1 MIFKKEKREIK
12 VKKTNENSLIIDDIN
27 IQNKIYNIRGFQV
40 MLDSDLAQLYGVE
53 TKHINQAV
61 KNNPD
66 KFPDDFYFEA
76 SADEENSLR
85 SKNLTLK
92 NSRGMHSK
100 YSPKLFTEQGIY
112 MLATVLKSKVA
123 TEITVKIIRTFANMR
138 KLIKSNDF
146 YIHQL
151 KELEKRQLSYEV
163 KSDEKFDKIFNAL
176 ENKQLKPINGIF
188 YNGQIFD
195 AYVFISDLIKS
206 AKESIILIDNYIDES
221 TLSLFSKNQNI
232 KIQIYTSNI
241 SKQLQ
246 LDINKYNQQYNN
258 LEVKITKNFHD
269 RFLILDN
276 KDIYHIGASLKDLG
290 NKVFAFSK
298 IGVDSSDILKKL

>member
-1 MIFKKEKREIK
+1 MKES
-12 VKKTNENSLIIDDIN
+12 NENSLIIDDMN

-53 TKHINQAV
+53 TKRINEAV

-76 SADEENSLR
+76 TDNELENLR
-85 SKNLTLK
+85 SKISTSSWGGN
-92 NSRGMHSK
+92 R

-123 TEITVKIIRTFANMR
+123 TNITVMIIRTFANMR
-138 KLIKSNDF
+138 RLIKSNDF
-146 YIHQL
+146 YSHQL
-151 KELEKRQLSYEV
+151 KELEKRQLIYEI
-163 KSDEKFDKIFNAL
+163 KSDDKFDKIFNAL
-176 ENKQLKPINGIF
+176 ENKQLHPTNGIF

-195 AYVFISDLIKS
+195 AYVFISDLIKI
-206 AKESIILIDNYIDES
+206 ANESIVLIDNYVDDT
-221 TLSLFSKNQNI
+221 TLTLFSKNQNI
-232 KIQIYTSNI
+232 KIQIFTSTI

-269 RFLILDN
+269 RFIILD
-276 KDIYHIGASLKDLG
+276 DCDVYHIGASLKDLG
-290 NKVFAFSK
+290 NKIFAFSK
-298 IGVDSSDILKKL
+298 ISIDCNDILKRL

>member
-1 MIFKKEKREIK
+1 MKES
-12 VKKTNENSLIIDDIN
+12 NENSLIIEDIN
-27 IQNKIYNIRGFQV
+27 IQNKIYTIRGFQV

-61 KNNPD
+61 RNNPN

-76 SADEENSLR
+76 TDDEENSLR
-85 SKNLTLK
+85 SKFLTLK

-100 YSPKLFTEQGIY
+100 YKTKLFTEQGIY

-123 TEITVKIIRTFANMR
+123 TDITVMIVRTFANMR
-138 KLIKSNDF
+138 RLIKSNDF

-151 KELEKRQLSYEV
+151 NELEKRQLSYEI

-176 ENKQLKPINGIF
+176 EDKQFKLINGIF

-195 AYVFISDLIKS
+195 AHVFISDLIKS
-206 AKESIILIDNYIDES
+206 AKKSIILIDNYIDES
-221 TLSLFSKNQNI
+221 ILTLFSKNQEI
-232 KIQIYTSNI
+232 RIQIYTSNI

-269 RFLILDN
+269 RFLILDV
-276 KDIYHIGASLKDLG
+276 DDVYHIGASLKDLG

-298 IGVDSSDILKKL
+298 IGVDSSDVLKRL

>member
-1 MIFKKEKREIK
+1 MKES
-12 VKKTNENSLIIDDIN
+12 NENSLIIDNMN
-27 IQNKIYNIRGFQV
+27 IQNKIYAIRGFQV

-53 TKHINQAV
+53 TKRINEAV

-76 SADEENSLR
+76 TDDELENLR
-85 SKNLTLK
+85 SKISTSSWGGN
-92 NSRGMHSK
+92 R

-123 TEITVKIIRTFANMR
+123 TNITVMIIRTFANMR
-138 KLIKSNDF
+138 TLIKSNDF
-146 YIHQL
+146 YSHQL
-151 KELEKRQLSYEV
+151 KELEKRQLIYEI
-163 KSDEKFDKIFNAL
+163 KSDDKFDKIFNAL
-176 ENKQLKPINGIF
+176 ENKQLHPTNGIF

-195 AYVFISDLIKS
+195 AYVFISDLIKI
-206 AKESIILIDNYIDES
+206 ANESIVLIDNYVDDT
-221 TLSLFSKNQNI
+221 TLTLFSKNQNI
-232 KIQIYTSNI
+232 KIQIFTSTI

-269 RFLILDN
+269 RFIILD
-276 KDIYHIGASLKDLG
+276 DCDVYHIGASLKDLG
-290 NKVFAFSK
+290 NKIFAFSK
-298 IGVDSSDILKKL
+298 ISIDCNDILKRL

>member
-1 MIFKKEKREIK
+1 MKES
-12 VKKTNENSLIIDDIN
+12 NENSLIINNMN

-61 KNNPD
+61 RNNPN

-76 SADEENSLR
+76 TDDELENLR
-85 SKNLTLK
+85 SKFLTSSWGG
-92 NSRGMHSK
+92 NR

-112 MLATVLKSKVA
+112 MLATILKSKIA
-123 TEITVKIIRTFANMR
+123 TDITVMIIRTFANMR
-138 KLIKSNDF
+138 RLIKSNDF
-146 YIHQL
+146 YTHQL
-151 KELEKRQLSYEV
+151 KELEKRQLIYEI

-176 ENKQLKPINGIF
+176 EDKQLHPTNGIF

-221 TLSLFSKNQNI
+221 ILILFSKNQNI
-232 KIQIYTSNI
+232 KIQIFTSTI

-246 LDINKYNQQYNN
+246 LDINKYNQQYSN

-269 RFLILDN
+269 RFMILDMVN
-276 KDIYHIGASLKDLG
+276 VYHIGASLKDLG
-290 NKVFAFSK
+290 NKIFAFSK
-298 IGVDSSDILKKL
+298 ISIDCNDILKRLQN

>member
-1 MIFKKEKREIK
+1 MKE
-12 VKKTNENSLIIDDIN
+12 TNKNSLILDNIN

-53 TKHINQAV
+53 TKRINEAV
-61 KNNPD
+61 KNNPN

-76 SADEENSLR
+76 TNDELENLR
-85 SKNLTLK
+85 SKISTSSWGGN
-92 NSRGMHSK
+92 R

-123 TEITVKIIRTFANMR
+123 TNITVMIIRTFANMR
-138 KLIKSNDF
+138 RLIKSNDF
-146 YIHQL
+146 YSHQL
-151 KELEKRQLSYEV
+151 KELEKRQLIYEI
-163 KSDEKFDKIFNAL
+163 KSDDKFDKIFNAL
-176 ENKQLKPINGIF
+176 ENKQLHPTNGIF

-195 AYVFISDLIKS
+195 AYVFISDLIKI
-206 AKESIILIDNYIDES
+206 ANESIVLIDNYVDDT
-221 TLSLFSKNQNI
+221 TLTLFSKNQNI
-232 KIQIYTSNI
+232 KIQIFTSTI

-269 RFLILDN
+269 RFIILD
-276 KDIYHIGASLKDLG
+276 DCDVYHIGASLKDLG
-290 NKVFAFSK
+290 NKIFAFSK
-298 IGVDSSDILKKL
+298 ISIDCNDILKRL

>member
-1 MIFKKEKREIK
+1 MKES
-12 VKKTNENSLIIDDIN
+12 NENSLIIDNMN
-27 IQNKIYNIRGFQV
+27 IQNKIYAIRGFQV

-53 TKHINQAV
+53 TKRINEAV

-76 SADEENSLR
+76 TDDELENLR
-85 SKNLTLK
+85 SKISTSSWGGN
-92 NSRGMHSK
+92 R

-123 TEITVKIIRTFANMR
+123 TNITVMIIRTFANMR
-138 KLIKSNDF
+138 RLIKSNDF
-146 YIHQL
+146 YSHQL
-151 KELEKRQLSYEV
+151 KELEKRQLIYEI
-163 KSDEKFDKIFNAL
+163 KSDDKFDKIFNAL
-176 ENKQLKPINGIF
+176 ENKQLHPTNGIF

-195 AYVFISDLIKS
+195 AYVFISDLIKI
-206 AKESIILIDNYIDES
+206 ANESIVLIDNYVDDT
-221 TLSLFSKNQNI
+221 TLTLFSKNQNI
-232 KIQIYTSNI
+232 KIQIFTSTI

-269 RFLILDN
+269 RFIILD
-276 KDIYHIGASLKDLG
+276 DCDVYHIGASLKDLG
-290 NKVFAFSK
+290 NKIFAFSK
-298 IGVDSSDILKKL
+298 ISIDCNDILKRL

>member
-1 MIFKKEKREIK
+1 MKES
-12 VKKTNENSLIIDDIN
+12 NENSLIIDNMN
-27 IQNKIYNIRGFQV
+27 IQNKIYAIRGFQV

-53 TKHINQAV
+53 TKRINEAV

-76 SADEENSLR
+76 TDDELENLR
-85 SKNLTLK
+85 SKISTSSWGGN
-92 NSRGMHSK
+92 R

-123 TEITVKIIRTFANMR
+123 TNITVMIIRTFANMR
-138 KLIKSNDF
+138 RLIKSNDF
-146 YIHQL
+146 YSHQL
-151 KELEKRQLSYEV
+151 KELEKRQLIYEI
-163 KSDEKFDKIFNAL
+163 KSDDKFDKIFNAL
-176 ENKQLKPINGIF
+176 ENKQLHPTNGIF

-195 AYVFISDLIKS
+195 AYVFISDLIKI
-206 AKESIILIDNYIDES
+206 AKESIVLIDNYVDDT
-221 TLSLFSKNQNI
+221 TLTLFSKNQNI
-232 KIQIYTSNI
+232 KIQIFTSTI

-269 RFLILDN
+269 RFIILD
-276 KDIYHIGASLKDLG
+276 DCDVYHIGASLKDLG
-290 NKVFAFSK
+290 NKIFAFSK
-298 IGVDSSDILKKL
+298 ISIDCNDILKRL

>member
-1 MIFKKEKREIK
+1 MKES
-12 VKKTNENSLIIDDIN
+12 NENSLIIDNMN
-27 IQNKIYNIRGFQV
+27 IQNKIYAIRGFQV

-53 TKHINQAV
+53 TKRINEAV

-76 SADEENSLR
+76 TDDELENLR
-85 SKNLTLK
+85 SKISTSSWGGN
-92 NSRGMHSK
+92 R

-123 TEITVKIIRTFANMR
+123 TNITVMIIRTFANMR
-138 KLIKSNDF
+138 RLIKSNDF
-146 YIHQL
+146 YSHQL
-151 KELEKRQLSYEV
+151 KELEKRQLIYEI
-163 KSDEKFDKIFNAL
+163 KSDDKFDKIFNAL
-176 ENKQLKPINGIF
+176 ENKQLHPTNGIF

-195 AYVFISDLIKS
+195 AYVFISDLIKI
-206 AKESIILIDNYIDES
+206 ANESIVLIDNYVDDT
-221 TLSLFSKNQNI
+221 TLTLFSKNQNI
-232 KIQIYTSNI
+232 KIQIFTSTI

-269 RFLILDN
+269 RFMILDT

-290 NKVFAFSK
+290 NKIFAFSK
-298 IGVDSSDILKKL
+298 IGIYSSDILKIL

>member
-1 MIFKKEKREIK
+1 MKES
-12 VKKTNENSLIIDDIN
+12 NENSLIIDDMN
-27 IQNKIYNIRGFQV
+27 IQNKIYTIRGFQV

-61 KNNPD
+61 RNNPN
-66 KFPDDFYFEA
+66 KFPNDFYFEA
-76 SADEENSLR
+76 TVDEENSLR
-85 SKNLTLK
+85 SKILTLK

-151 KELEKRQLSYEV
+151 KELEKRQLSYEI

-176 ENKQLKPINGIF
+176 EDKQLKSINGIF

-195 AYVFISDLIKS
+195 AYVFISDLIKN
-206 AKESIILIDNYIDES
+206 AKNLIVLIDNYIDES
-221 TLSLFSKNQNI
+221 ILTLFSKNQNI
-232 KIQIYTSNI
+232 KIQNYTSNI

-246 LDINKYNQQYNN
+246 LDINKYNQQYSN

-269 RFLILDN
+269 RFVILDTN
-276 KDIYHIGASLKDLG
+276 DVYHIGASLKDLG
-290 NKVFAFSK
+290 SKVFAFSK

>member
-1 MIFKKEKREIK
+1 MKES
-12 VKKTNENSLIIDDIN
+12 NENSLIIDNMN
-27 IQNKIYNIRGFQV
+27 IQNKIYAIRGFQV

-53 TKHINQAV
+53 TKRINEAV

-76 SADEENSLR
+76 TDDELENLR
-85 SKNLTLK
+85 SKISTSSWGGN
-92 NSRGMHSK
+92 R

-123 TEITVKIIRTFANMR
+123 TNITVMIIRTFANMR
-138 KLIKSNDF
+138 RLIKSNDF
-146 YIHQL
+146 YSHQL
-151 KELEKRQLSYEV
+151 KELEKRQLIYEI
-163 KSDEKFDKIFNAL
+163 KSDDKFDKIFNAL
-176 ENKQLKPINGIF
+176 ENKQLHPTNGIF

-195 AYVFISDLIKS
+195 AYVFISDLIKI
-206 AKESIILIDNYIDES
+206 ANESIVLIDNYVDDT
-221 TLSLFSKNQNI
+221 TLTLFSKNQNI
-232 KIQIYTSNI
+232 KIQIFTSTI

-269 RFLILDN
+269 RFIILDE
-276 KDIYHIGASLKDLG
+276 KEIYLLGSSLKDLG
-290 NKVFAFSK
+290 KKWFGFFKVEDISAFQK
-298 IGVDSSDILKKL
+298 IKNLNI

>member
-1 MIFKKEKREIK
+1 MKE
-12 VKKTNENSLIIDDIN
+12 TNKNSLILDNIN

-53 TKHINQAV
+53 TKRINEAV
-61 KNNPD
+61 KNNPN

-76 SADEENSLR
+76 TNDELENLR
-85 SKNLTLK
+85 SKFSTSSWGGN
-92 NSRGMHSK
+92 R

-112 MLATVLKSKVA
+112 MLATILKSKVA
-123 TEITVKIIRTFANMR
+123 TDITVMIIRTFANMR
-138 KLIKSNDF
+138 RLINSNDF

-151 KELEKRQLSYEV
+151 KELEKRQLTYEI
-163 KSDEKFDKIFNAL
+163 KSDEKFDKIFDAL
-176 ENKQLKPINGIF
+176 ENKQIHLTNGIF

-206 AKESIILIDNYIDES
+206 ANKSIILIDNYIDDT
-221 TLSLFSKNQNI
+221 TLTLFSKNQNI
-232 KIQIYTSNI
+232 KIEIYTSSI

-269 RFLILDN
+269 RFMILDT
-276 KDIYHIGASLKDLG
+276 KDVYYIGASLKDLG
-290 NKVFAFSK
+290 KKIFAFSK
-298 IGVDSSDILKKL
+298 ISIDCDDILKKI

>member
-1 MIFKKEKREIK
+1 MKES
-12 VKKTNENSLIIDDIN
+12 NENSLIIDNMN
-27 IQNKIYNIRGFQV
+27 IQNKIYAIRGFQV

-53 TKHINQAV
+53 TKRINEAV

-76 SADEENSLR
+76 TDDELENLR
-85 SKNLTLK
+85 SKISTSSWGGN
-92 NSRGMHSK
+92 R

-123 TEITVKIIRTFANMR
+123 TNITVMIIRTFANMR

-146 YIHQL
+146 YAHQL
-151 KELEKRQLSYEV
+151 KELEKRQLIYEI
-163 KSDEKFDKIFNAL
+163 KSDDKFDKIFNAL
-176 ENKQLKPINGIF
+176 ENKQLHPTNGIF

-195 AYVFISDLIKS
+195 AYVFISDLIKI
-206 AKESIILIDNYIDES
+206 ANESIVLIDNYVDDT
-221 TLSLFSKNQNI
+221 TLTLFSKNQNI
-232 KIQIYTSNI
+232 KIKIYTATI

-246 LDINKYNQQYNN
+246 LDIKKYNQQYNN

-269 RFLILDN
+269 RFIILDYC
-276 KDIYHIGASLKDLG
+276 DVYHIGASLKDLG
-290 NKVFAFSK
+290 NKIFAFSK
-298 IGVDSSDILKKL
+298 ISIDCNDILKRL

>member
-1 MIFKKEKREIK
+1 MKETDK
-12 VKKTNENSLIIDDIN
+12 NSLIIDDMN
-27 IQNKIYNIRGFQV
+27 IQDKIYNIRGFQV

-61 KNNPD
+61 KNNSD

-76 SADEENSLR
+76 TNYELENLR
-85 SKNLTLK
+85 SKFLT
-92 NSRGMHSK
+92 SSWGGTR

-123 TEITVKIIRTFANMR
+123 TDITVKIVRTFANMR
-138 KLIKSNDF
+138 RLIKSNDF

-151 KELEKRQLSYEV
+151 KELEKRQLSYEI

-176 ENKQLKPINGIF
+176 EDKQFKLINGIF
-188 YNGQIFD
+188 YDGQIFD
-195 AYVFISDLIKS
+195 AHVFISDLIKS
-206 AKESIILIDNYIDES
+206 AKKSIILIDNYIDES
-221 TLSLFSKNQNI
+221 ILTLFSKNQNI

-269 RFLILDN
+269 RFLILDV
-276 KDIYHIGASLKDLG
+276 DDVYHIGASLKDLG

-298 IGVDSSDILKKL
+298 IGVDSSDVLKRL

>member
-1 MIFKKEKREIK
+1 MKES
-12 VKKTNENSLIIDDIN
+12 NENSLIIDNMN
-27 IQNKIYNIRGFQV
+27 IQNKIYAIRGFQV

-53 TKHINQAV
+53 TKRINEAV

-76 SADEENSLR
+76 TDNELENLR
-85 SKNLTLK
+85 SKFSTSSWGGN
-92 NSRGMHSK
+92 R

-123 TEITVKIIRTFANMR
+123 TNITVMIIRTFANMR
-138 KLIKSNDF
+138 RLIKSNDF
-146 YIHQL
+146 YSHQL
-151 KELEKRQLSYEV
+151 KELEKRQLIYEI
-163 KSDEKFDKIFNAL
+163 KSDDKFDKIFNAL
-176 ENKQLKPINGIF
+176 ENKQLHPTNGIF

-195 AYVFISDLIKS
+195 AYVFISDLIKI
-206 AKESIILIDNYIDES
+206 ANESIVLIDNYVDDT
-221 TLSLFSKNQNI
+221 TLTLFSKNQNI
-232 KIQIYTSNI
+232 KIQIFTSTI

-269 RFLILDN
+269 RFIILD
-276 KDIYHIGASLKDLG
+276 DCDVYHIGASLKDLG
-290 NKVFAFSK
+290 NKIFAFSK
-298 IGVDSSDILKKL
+298 ISIDCNDILKRL

>member
-1 MIFKKEKREIK
+1 MKE
-12 VKKTNENSLIIDDIN
+12 TNENSLIIDNIN
-27 IQNKIYNIRGFQV
+27 IQDKIYNICGFQV

-53 TKHINQAV
+53 TKRINEAV
-61 KNNPD
+61 KNNLD

-76 SADEENSLR
+76 TEEELENLR
-85 SKNLTLK
+85 SKFST
-92 NSRGMHSK
+92 SSWGGTR

-138 KLIKSNDF
+138 RLIKSNDF
-146 YIHQL
+146 YMYQL
-151 KELEKRQLSYEV
+151 KELEKRQLSYEI

-176 ENKQLKPINGIF
+176 EDKQLKPINGIF

-195 AYVFISDLIKS
+195 AHVFISDLIKS
-206 AKESIILIDNYIDES
+206 ATKSIILIDNYIDES
-221 TLSLFSKNQNI
+221 TLTLFSKNQNI

-241 SKQLQ
+241 SKQFQ

-269 RFLILDN
+269 RFLILDV
-276 KDIYHIGASLKDLG
+276 DDVYHIGASLKDLG

-298 IGVDSSDILKKL
+298 IGIYSSDILKIL